1 MDKRKLRIG
10 LLVNP
15 VAGAGGPA
23 ALKGSDAPDTI
34 RRAYDVGV
42 DGESISKRIVQ
53 RVRVTINELLPV
65 HKRVELLVA
74 PGVMGYDMVHDLP
87 LKITRVGALSEGAH
101 TESEDTKR
109 IAGSLLDQSVDILLF
124 AGGDGTARDICD
136 VVSSR
141 QTVLGIPCGV
151 KMHSGVFAITPL
163 AAGKILYDLALGNI
177 TSAVDAEVRDID
189 EEAFRQG
196 IVRSKY
202 YGEMT
207 VPQELHYVQQTKSGG
222 REVEELVLQEIAAEV
237 IEGMDDDVQYL
248 VGSGSTT
255 AAVMASLKLNNTL
268 LGVDVIRNSMVV
280 QSDVAEPALFEL
292 VSQTPSKILIT
303 VIGGQGHLFGRG
315 NQQFSPRVIRAVG
328 LANIQVIATKTKLEA
343 LAGNLLIVDTGDPE
357 LDEALAGIIR
367 VITGYEDS
375 VLCRIG

>member
-1 MDKRKLRIG
+1 MATRKLKIG

-15 VAGAGGPA
+15 IAGAGGPA

-34 RRAYDVGV
+34 RQAIDAGV
-42 DGESISKRIVQ
+42 DGESINKRIAQ
-53 RVRVTINELLPV
+53 RVRVTISELLQV
-65 HKRVELLVA
+65 NDLVELLVA
-74 PGVMGYDMVHDLP
+74 PGGMGYDMVHDLP
-87 LKITRVGALSEGAH
+87 LKITEVGDLAEGVTTGA
-101 TESEDTKR
+101 EDTNR
-109 IAGSLLDQSVDILLF
+109 IVKSLLDQSVDILLF

-136 VVSSR
+136 VLPNR

-163 AAGKILYDLALGNI
+163 AAGKILCDLALGNI

-189 EEAFRQG
+189 EEAFQQG
-196 IVRSKY
+196 VVRAKY

-207 VPQELHYVQQTKSGG
+207 VPQELHYVQQTKAGG
-222 REVEELVLQEIAAEV
+222 REVEALVLQEIAAEV
-237 IEGMDDDVQYL
+237 IEGMDDSLQYL
-248 VGSGSTT
+248 IGSGSTT
-255 AAVMASLKLNNTL
+255 AAVMASLKLDNTL
-268 LGVDVIRNSMVV
+268 LGVDVIKHGMVV
-280 QSDVAEPALFEL
+280 QSDIAEPALFER
-292 VSQTPSKILIT
+292 VRQTPSRILIT

-328 LANIQVIATKTKLEA
+328 LSNIQVIATKTKLEA
-343 LAGNLLIVDTGDPE
+343 LAGNPLIVDTGDPE

-367 VITGYEDS
+367 VTTGYEDS